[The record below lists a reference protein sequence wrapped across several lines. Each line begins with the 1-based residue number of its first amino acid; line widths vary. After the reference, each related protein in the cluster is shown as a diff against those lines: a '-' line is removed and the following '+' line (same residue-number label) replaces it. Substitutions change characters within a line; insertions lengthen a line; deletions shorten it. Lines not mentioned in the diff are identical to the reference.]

1 MPKLKRIG
9 QAANFT
15 IIENECLQ
23 DPTLD
28 IPERGLLVTMLSL
41 PDDWDFSGIGLAA
54 ILPCGKSRVFSSLK
68 KIEKAG
74 YLRRTRICDKNGRF
88 IDWLYEISGKPI
100 FGQKIDASC
109 PVTENRELDKSP
121 LTDFPELDNP
131 DVDNPD
137 VDNPDVDNPDV
148 DNPDVDNQ
156 HGNKILIN
164 QENKNQKSINPSIN
178 PSADEQQL
186 TMDGSMDLSIG
197 EVLREIGYQ
206 SSYLHQLSDEELL
219 QDITAEPLCG
229 SVLKQCR
236 IPKAFTDNP
245 KAMETAIR
253 LLSCCDYYR
262 QDDLQLSLSICNTL
276 AAMAT
281 TAKATYNGS
290 TVNAARV
297 LDKINEMLQTDGDL
311 AEMLD
316 NFIDVWHKIMRERHG
331 SIKNLSA
338 YMKSCLWTWMNVSKL
353 EFESTLLSIS

>member
-1 MPKLKRIG
+1 MPKLKRVG
-9 QAANFT
+9 QATNFT

-41 PDDWDFSGIGLAA
+41 PDDWNFSGIGLAA

-74 YLRRTRICDKNGRF
+74 YLRRTRICDKKGRF

-100 FGQKIDASC
+100 FGQEIDDSC
-109 PVTENRELDKSP
+109 PITENRELDESP

-137 VDNPDVDNPDV
+137 VDNPDM
-148 DNPDVDNQ
+148 DNQ
-156 HGNKILIN
+156 HGNKILNN
-164 QENKNQKSINPSIN
+164 QENKNQIPKNQKSIN

-206 SSYLHQLSDEELL
+206 SSYLYQLSDDELI
-219 QDITAEPLCG
+219 QEITAEPLDHG

-290 TVNAARV
+290 TVNAVQV

-353 EFESTLLSIS
+353 EFESALLSIS

>member
-1 MPKLKRIG
+1 MAKESNGAIFRVQKNSNYTVMSNYHLNDERLSYKAMGILSRI
-9 QAANFT
+9 
-15 IIENECLQ
+15 
-23 DPTLD
+23 
-28 IPERGLLVTMLSL
+28 LSL
-41 PDDWDFSGIGLAA
+41 PPDWNYSLAGLATKVRDSIYSVRSGINELED
-54 ILPCGKSRVFSSLK
+54 CGYITRRQTRTPDGKLGPS
-68 KIEKAG
+68 E
-74 YLRRTRICDKNGRF
+74 YLVYENPNDNPAYHPSEDEKNGENRTF
-88 IDWLYEISGKPI
+88 SPSCGFPTTVNPTTGNPISGKPT
-100 FGQKIDASC
+100 
-109 PVTENRELDKSP
+109 TEKPISG
-121 LTDFPELDNP
+121 
-131 DVDNPD
+131 
-137 VDNPDVDNPDV
+137 
-148 DNPDVDNQ
+148 NQ
-156 HGNKILIN
+156 TQIN
-164 QENKNQKSINPSIN
+164 TKRTKYARTNYSIN

-206 SSYLHQLSDEELL
+206 SSYLYQLSDDELI
-219 QDITAEPLCG
+219 QEITAEPLDHGC
-229 SVLKQCR
+229 SLKQCR
-236 IPKAFTDNP
+236 IPQAFTTNP

-290 TVNAARV
+290 TVNAVQV

-353 EFESTLLSIS
+353 EFESALLSIS